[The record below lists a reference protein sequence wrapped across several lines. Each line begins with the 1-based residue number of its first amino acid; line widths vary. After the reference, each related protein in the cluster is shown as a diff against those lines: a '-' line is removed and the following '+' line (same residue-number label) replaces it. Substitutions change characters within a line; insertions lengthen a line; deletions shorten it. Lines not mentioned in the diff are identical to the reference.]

1 MAEKDLKRSIP
12 SAQPERRRSN
22 PHLRL
27 RAYEMLFHLN
37 RGFST
42 VAKSLDW
49 LERLPIFQRD
59 KLRIYRNMSEEV
71 RALTNTALVAMIG
84 DTESQDALRFEK
96 LRLKWERRPLPKVRG
111 QRAGR
116 GKKSGR

>member
-12 SAQPERRRSN
+12 SAQPKRQRSN

-27 RAYEMLFHLN
+27 RAFEMLFHLN
-37 RGFST
+37 RGFGT
-42 VAKSLDW
+42 VAKNLDW

-59 KLRIYRNMSEEV
+59 KLRVYRNMSEEV
-71 RALTNTALVAMIG
+71 RALTNTALAGMLR

-96 LRLKWERRPLPKVRG
+96 LRLKWERRPFAKVRK
-111 QRAGR
+111 RELTAG
-116 GKKSGR
+116 KQQT